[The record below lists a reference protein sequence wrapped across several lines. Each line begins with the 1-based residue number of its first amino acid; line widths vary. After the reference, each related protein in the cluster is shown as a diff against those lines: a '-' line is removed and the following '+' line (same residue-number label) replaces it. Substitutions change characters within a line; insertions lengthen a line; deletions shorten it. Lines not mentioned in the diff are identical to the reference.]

1 MMREI
6 IKDWTQAL
14 GLIGQKPT
22 RFASGK
28 FPRKRENKRE
38 KHSV

>member
-6 IKDWTQAL
+6 IKDSTQAI
-14 GLIGQKPT
+14 GLIGPKPT

-28 FPRKRENKRE
+28 FPRNRENKRE
-38 KHSV
+38 MCSM